1 VSFVKHLECTRC
13 AATFAPGELHTLCSR
28 CQSPLLV
35 RYHLR
40 EIKRHIKKTS
50 LGDRPRD
57 IWRYMEVM
65 PVDNE
70 EDIVTLGEG
79 FTPLLHLQRLG
90 RELRLRKLYLKDESL
105 NPTGTFKA
113 RGLSAAVSMARK
125 LKARKLSI
133 PSTGNAADALAVYG
147 AQAGVE
153 VHVFLPI
160 DTLEVHLTQCR
171 LAGARVETVPGT
183 IRDAARILNER
194 KSELGLFDVSTFK
207 EPYRVEGKKTMGYE
221 ILEQFNW
228 RVPDVIICPAGG
240 GTGLIGMWKA
250 FDEAEEL
257 GWIDGKR
264 PRMVIVQAAG
274 CAPLVKA
281 FEEGK
286 EESEPVA
293 APQTFASGMRVP
305 KALADFLILRA
316 VRASRGEA
324 VAVTDLEMYEAIREL
339 CSTEGIFVCPE
350 GAACYAALRKLREK
364 GRIQPEESIVLL
376 NTGSGAKYV
385 DAIRAF
391 ERGIESRIPASFF
404 QTDL

>member
-1 VSFVKHLECTRC
+1 VSFVKHLECSRC
-13 AATFAPGELHTLCSR
+13 AATFAPGELYTLCRR

-40 EIKRHIKKTS
+40 QIKRHIKKTS

-57 IWRYMEVM
+57 MWRYMEVM
-65 PVDNE
+65 PVDHE

-79 FTPLLHLQRLG
+79 FTPLLHLRRLG
-90 RELRLRKLYLKDESL
+90 RELQLRKLYLKDESL
-105 NPTGTFKA
+105 NPTASFKA

-125 LKARKLSI
+125 VGARKLAI

-147 AQAGVE
+147 ALAGVE
-153 VHVFLPI
+153 VNVFLPV

-171 LAGARVETVPGT
+171 LAGARMELVPGT
-183 IRDAARILNER
+183 IRDAARILSE
-194 KSELGLFDVSTFK
+194 KKEELGLFDVSTFK

-228 RVPDVIICPAGG
+228 QVPDVIVCPAGG

-250 FDEAEEL
+250 FNEAEEL
-257 GWIDGKR
+257 GWIDRKR
-264 PRMVIVQAAG
+264 PRMVIVQASG
-274 CAPLVKA
+274 CAPLVHA

-286 EESEPVA
+286 EETEPVHS
-293 APQTFASGMRVP
+293 PQTFASGMRVP

-324 VAVTDLEMYEAIREL
+324 VAVSDLEMYQAMREV
-339 CSTEGIFVCPE
+339 CSTEGVFVCPE
-350 GAACYAALRKLREK
+350 GAACYAALKKLSEK
-364 GRIQPEESIVLL
+364 GWIQPEESIVLL
-376 NTGSGAKYV
+376 NTGSGMKYV

-391 ERGIESRIPASFF
+391 EQAIESRVAAELPGN
-404 QTDL
+404 